1 MAHFDQKQLLRILA
15 ATNETTFDR
24 EEANRLRDEKDRAA
38 ASSTDTF
45 LAPSGG
51 DLTTFNINPPT
62 PAHVSTEFN
71 CPLPGSG
78 DCFERVEREDVT
90 EEIVFVTEGTPDNSM
105 RVVDLDNVR
114 GMNLCYIEG
123 LFSFLIDSAA
133 MPQPTEIEIKAWLR
147 EVDFMTTFGI
157 EFRGRD
163 VSNFKDIALSSISPG
178 FDCCETTRLCV
189 DCKIPQQGGM
199 KIVSNVLTGPVPPAW
214 VLAQTLM
221 MRLKFSGCGC
231 SCGKNAA
238 NCGCN

>member
-15 ATNETTFDR
+15 ATNEMTAGPGDPSY
-24 EEANRLRDEKDRAA
+24 DEKYGTTT
-38 ASSTDTF
+38 SSTDNTF

-62 PAHVSTEFN
+62 PANIETEFN
-71 CPLPGSG
+71 CPIPGSG
-78 DCFERVEREDVT
+78 SCFENIEREDIT
-90 EEIVFVTEGTPDNSM
+90 EEIVFAIEGTPDDSM
-105 RVVDLDNVR
+105 RVIDLDNVR

-123 LFSFLIDSAA
+123 LFSFGIDPAYT
-133 MPQPTEIEIKAWLR
+133 PQPTEIEIKAWLR
-147 EVDFMTTFGI
+147 EVDFMSTFGI
-157 EFRGRD
+157 EFRGQN
-163 VSNFKDIALSSISPG
+163 VSNFKDLPISSISPG

-199 KIVSNVLTGPVPPAW
+199 KIVSNVLTSGVLPDW
-214 VLAQTLM
+214 VLYNVLI